1 MAGCVWGCGCCGLGG
16 RFANRFLRSRRS
28 IAILCSRLLLAA
40 ALSVGAAVFTVFVFC
55 FCGAVG
61 GVAFS
66 SLRPVFIAAVMAAL
80 IDKGALVCVVVLLWL
95 VWLSVVCLE
104 RWLLA
109 IGFARLA
116 VDCLAVACLA
126 GCPVFGSSS
135 LKKAAVLLPWWYS
148 KWSLAQVVL
157 CLFVRLGEPSSALR
171 LRFLRLFVDIVF
183 GLACFGWKRA

>member
-1 MAGCVWGCGCCGLGG
+1 M
-16 RFANRFLRSRRS
+16 
-28 IAILCSRLLLAA
+28 
-40 ALSVGAAVFTVFVFC
+40 
-55 FCGAVG
+55 
-61 GVAFS
+61 
-66 SLRPVFIAAVMAAL
+66 FIAAVMAAL

-126 GCPVFGSSS
+126 ACPVFDSSS
-135 LKKAAVLLPWWYS
+135 LKKAAVLLPWWYWYS

-157 CLFVRLGEPSSALR
+157 YLFVRLGEPSSALR